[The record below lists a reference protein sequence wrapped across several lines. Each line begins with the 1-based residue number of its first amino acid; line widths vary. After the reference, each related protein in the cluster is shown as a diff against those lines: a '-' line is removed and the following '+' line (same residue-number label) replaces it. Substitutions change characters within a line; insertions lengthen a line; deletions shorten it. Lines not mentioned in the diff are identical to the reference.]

1 MLDLRDRR
9 WISRQKVEGPKKI
22 SEVHQDAM
30 RQQQQQEQRDRDDR
44 GGRGGGGGRRMDGP
58 SRGGGGGG
66 GQHFNENRMM
76 SRDEIP
82 TRTVSMQRQQSSELS
97 LRPGNS
103 GGSFARPGGG
113 LGAGSGRPGGAGQQQ
128 TLPPP
133 PSRSSPARNAVQQQ
147 PPAAAVEPLSEEK
160 LKQKGLCFLML
171 SQRINFV
178 L

>member
-1 MLDLRDRR
+1 
-9 WISRQKVEGPKKI
+9 
-22 SEVHQDAM
+22 
-30 RQQQQQEQRDRDDR
+30 
-44 GGRGGGGGRRMDGP
+44 MDGP
-58 SRGGGGGG
+58 SRGGG

-113 LGAGSGRPGGAGQQQ
+113 LGSNRPGGAGQQQ

-133 PSRSSPARNAVQQQ
+133 PARSSPTRNAVQQQ
-147 PPAAAVEPLSEEK
+147 QPHAAAVEPLSEEK
-160 LKQKGLCFLML
+160 LKQKGVRFSKPSQIRYITFLVGVQFAYNHNHDLKTRSAQCNYAAHVGAPACL
-171 SQRINFV
+171 SS
-178 L
+178 